1 MDYSI
6 RPLCFSHVDLPRE
19 FFGGVPIHSGE
30 GVSSSPMIYVLL
42 SGQDAAGVVHH
53 HLVDAGLPRRQVDPP
68 VRVLRLGVPG
78 DGPRTRSG
86 CARSRS
92 RTSS

>member
-1 MDYSI
+1 VCVQHRRTPRSTGPGARGGIRLPTGGVRSLVEAAMDYSI

-42 SGQDAAGVVHH
+42 
-53 HLVDAGLPRRQVDPP
+53 RRRP
-68 VRVLRLGVPG
+68 L
-78 DGPRTRSG
+78 
-86 CARSRS
+86 A
-92 RTSS
+92 